1 MMRVVISDLFIGEC
15 ELTGKSEIECVRVQ
29 FDDSSP
35 EAVIAT
41 TELFRLLR
49 FQRKQKEKQDKANSN
64 EPQAQKGTPKC

>member
-15 ELTGKSEIECVRVQ
+15 ELTGKSETECVRVQ

-35 EAVIAT
+35 EAVVAT

-49 FQRKQKEKQDKANSN
+49 FQRKQKEKQDKAKSD
-64 EPQAQKGTPKC
+64 EPQVQKGTLKC

>member
-15 ELTGKSEIECVRVQ
+15 ELTGKSGTECVRVQ

-35 EAVIAT
+35 EAVVAT

-49 FQRKQKEKQDKANSN
+49 FQRKQKEKQDKTKIN
-64 EPQAQKGTPKC
+64 EPQAQKGIPK